1 MKAVARLETER
12 ASRYIQAMCKHF
24 AHKIEVEYDE
34 QRGRAKLPEGELL
47 MTVGGDGAL
56 QFEVTAPDVQGLLKS
71 RYTVDAHIVRFA
83 FREGLLGLDWSSR
96 SVGE

>member
-34 QRGRAKLPEGELL
+34 QCGRARLPEGELV
-47 MTVGGDGAL
+47 MTVDVDGVL

-83 FREGLLGLDWSSR
+83 FREGLMGLDWTSR
-96 SVGE
+96 SIGE